1 MMNRISNANNN
12 NEVEFV
18 EAIIPMFYEMDDGRF
33 VSTTIKT
40 EDGAAVINPVL
51 AEIGISLEDLS
62 NNRPSGGF
70 YIID

>member
-1 MMNRISNANNN
+1 
-12 NEVEFV
+12 
-18 EAIIPMFYEMDDGRF
+18 MFYEMDDGRF

-62 NNRPSGGF
+62 NNRPSSGF